1 MRLLLA
7 SFITI
12 VITAAAFGQQ
22 TDHVLV
28 YVDNTVPGP
37 GSGTPSD
44 PFSSIAGA
52 VAYVWPHDY
61 IIVRP
66 GIYYEEVTLP
76 YFVFLRSEQGPGV
89 TTIDATGKPG
99 THAVTLGTLGE
110 VVGFTIIKQDGAG
123 LYTTATTSEFG
134 RVIKGNRF
142 IDCPNGGV
150 ELDGP
155 MHPAFAENVVADCG
169 PFGVRL
175 SNGAS
180 PFFTGVTVT
189 GCALGLDRVPGVPP
203 DPIAFIA
210 NSIFWGNTMD
220 VAGITPS
227 DLISC
232 DVGDP
237 AFAGVNGSISANPLW
252 KNAAARDFRLPHD
265 SPCVEAGDVYYNLNS
280 SEFDNRGFGNW
291 RKMDGDHDGVVIP
304 DIGAFERG
312 GLDMTQM
319 GTGVGSTVVIEVDT
333 GPNTQWFVAYG
344 TYGIGPAVVLPTAG
358 GTSPFFWLE
367 QSTFTLMGSSSM
379 NAMGRTMLC
388 AYVPAWAVGQ
398 FIDVQALG
406 VDYAS
411 GTPVFNFTNAERVV
425 VK

>member
-7 SFITI
+7 PLIAI
-12 VITAAAFGQQ
+12 VITGAAWGQPLE
-22 TDHVLV
+22 HVLV

-66 GIYYEEVTLP
+66 GIYYEEVNLP
-76 YFVFLRSEQGPGV
+76 YFVFLRSEQGPAV
-89 TTIDATGKPG
+89 TTIDATGQPG

-110 VVGFTIIKQDGAG
+110 VIGFTITKQDGAG
-123 LYTTATTSEFG
+123 LYTSATTSEFG
-134 RVIKGNRF
+134 RVIRNNRV

-155 MHPAFAENVVADCG
+155 VHPAFAENVVVDCG
-169 PFGVRL
+169 TFGVRL
-175 SNGAS
+175 GNGAS
-180 PFFTGVTVT
+180 PFFTGATVT
-189 GCALGLDRVPGVPP
+189 GCAIGLDRVPGPPP

-210 NSIFWGNTMD
+210 NSIFWGNATD

-237 AFAGVNGSISANPLW
+237 AFTGVNGSISANPLW
-252 KNAAARDFRLPHD
+252 KNAAGRDFRLPFD
-265 SPCVEAGDVYYNLNS
+265 SPCVEAGDIYYNLNS

-291 RKMDGDHDGVVIP
+291 RKMDGDHDGVATP
-304 DIGAFERG
+304 DMGAFERG
-312 GLDMTQM
+312 GFDTTQL
-319 GTGVGSTVVIEVDT
+319 GTGVGSTVVIEIDT
-333 GPNTQWFVAYG
+333 GPNTQWFAAYG
-344 TYGIGPAVVLPTAG
+344 TYALGPSVLLPTAG
-358 GTSPFFWLE
+358 ATNSFFWLE
-367 QSTFTLMGSSSM
+367 QSTYTLMGSSIM
-379 NAMGRTMLC
+379 DGTGRAVLS
-388 AYVPAWAVGQ
+388 ASVPAWAVGQ
-398 FIDVQALG
+398 FIDAQALG
-406 VDYAS
+406 VDYSS
-411 GTPVFNFTNAERVV
+411 GAPIFNFTNAERVV